1 MYICKN
7 RYKMTFEEWINA
19 VISSGQ
25 LCSSYTDKV
34 ASAKSKLQIM
44 RIVLDAN
51 GVNYLQEMQEKGMGL
66 PYETILR
73 EFKNYINDNYIAEY
87 RNERG
92 GGYTST
98 IYCCYSDGNRIDV
111 VTTLATFLGCSNV
124 ELHIAENNFAHIYLD
139 KNCDV
144 SIHCPISARCIVD
157 YWDGAIVRCSDKNV
171 ILVKH

>member
-1 MYICKN
+1 
-7 RYKMTFEEWINA
+7 MTFEEWINTI
-19 VISSGQ
+19 ISSGQ
-25 LCSSYTDKV
+25 LCSGYTDKV

-73 EFKNYINDNYIAEY
+73 EFKNYINGNYIAEY

-92 GGYTST
+92 SGYTST
-98 IYCCYSDGNRIDV
+98 MYCCYSDGNRIDI

-124 ELHIAENNFAHIYLD
+124 ELHIAENNFTHLYLD

-144 SIHCPISARCIVD
+144 NIFCPASARCIID
-157 YWDGAIVRCSDKNV
+157 YWDGARVNV
-171 ILVKH
+171 VGNEAVITKH

>member
-1 MYICKN
+1 
-7 RYKMTFEEWINA
+7 MTFDEWVNTAIE
-19 VISSGQ
+19 SG
-25 LCSSYTDKV
+25 CMCEGYSNMVS
-34 ASAKSKLQIM
+34 SAKSKLQMM

-51 GVNYLQEMQEKGMGL
+51 GIGYLQEMQEKGHCL
-66 PYETILR
+66 PYETILS
-73 EFKNYINDNYIAEY
+73 EFKRYINGNYIAEF

-92 GGYTST
+92 SGYTST
-98 IYCCYSDGNRIDV
+98 MYCCYSDGNRIDV

-157 YWDGAIVRCSDKNV
+157 YWDGAIVRCPDKNV

>member
-1 MYICKN
+1 
-7 RYKMTFEEWINA
+7 MTFDEWVNTAIE
-19 VISSGQ
+19 SG
-25 LCSSYTDKV
+25 CMCEGYSNMVS
-34 ASAKSKLQIM
+34 SAKSKLQMM

-51 GVNYLQEMQEKGMGL
+51 GIGYLQEMQGKGHGL
-66 PYETILR
+66 PYETILSELKR
-73 EFKNYINDNYIAEY
+73 YINGNYIAEF

-92 GGYTST
+92 NGYTST
-98 IYCCYSDGNRIDV
+98 MYCCYSDGNRIDV

-144 SIHCPISARCIVD
+144 SIHCPISARCIID

>member
-1 MYICKN
+1 
-7 RYKMTFEEWINA
+7 MTFDEWVNTAIE
-19 VISSGQ
+19 SG
-25 LCSSYTDKV
+25 CMCEGYSNMVS
-34 ASAKSKLQIM
+34 SAKSKLQMM

-51 GVNYLQEMQEKGMGL
+51 GIGYLQEMQENGHSL
-66 PYETILR
+66 PYETILS
-73 EFKNYINDNYIAEY
+73 EFKRYINGNYIAEF

-92 GGYTST
+92 SGYTST
-98 IYCCYSDGNRIDV
+98 MYCCYSDGNRIDV